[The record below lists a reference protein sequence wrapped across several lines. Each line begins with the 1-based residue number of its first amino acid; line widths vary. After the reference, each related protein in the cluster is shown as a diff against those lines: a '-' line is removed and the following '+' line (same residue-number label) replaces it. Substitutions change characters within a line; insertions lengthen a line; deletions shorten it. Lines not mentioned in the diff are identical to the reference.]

1 MKCAVPEG
9 LKYFNLK
16 LSPFLQKYV
25 VYRKRKIYVGPKILL
40 IYPLI
45 KKIQRRK
52 IFTRFIDQLNADAP
66 ITLNALKVDW
76 TPAVLQNSYE

>member
-1 MKCAVPEG
+1 
-9 LKYFNLK
+9 
-16 LSPFLQKYV
+16 

-40 IYPLI
+40 LSPLI

-52 IFTRFIDQLNADAP
+52 FLLPASDQLNADAP

-76 TPAVLQNSYE
+76 TPAVFTKQL